1 MSTTESAAANG
12 RATQDSLATPLA
24 IFETSDDE
32 GRLSPELLERA
43 VHALLETHPE
53 APVSAHSAEG
63 VMLPM
68 PTSIVLRENPVQE
81 ARSGMD
87 LIAIDERV
95 MRGWETM
102 LRRGAAVYP
111 VTVAGYDDV
120 HGIVYAVDLRERH
133 GVIVTVA
140 VFDAVSAEELEAAAL
155 EPPELAP
162 RFGSIRKSE
171 HALITGA
178 DEAAQKMLGYDEE
191 ELVGRRSLEF
201 IHPDDQPLAVDNWMQ
216 MIAFPGPAR
225 RVRLRHRRS
234 DGSWAWLELTNHNL
248 LHDPDYE
255 CMVSEIVDISEE
267 MAAHELV
274 DRLAR
279 AVPVGLL
286 QINRDREIAYSNE
299 RLHEILGVEPTDRY
313 EELLAGV
320 AEDDRAALRDAFTAA
335 IESGQEADVEVELRL
350 PSTGELRRC
359 SVGLR
364 PLAQEG
370 GDVTGAIA
378 CVADITESARM
389 RDELHRRATF
399 DELTGCYNRAA
410 AMRLLEE
417 HVASGRRASE
427 RAVMFVDVDGFKA
440 INDRFGH
447 AAGDELLR
455 VVAAQLSDALRAG
468 DIVGR
473 MGGDEFLIVCPD
485 IGGPENAE
493 AMAQRLLQAGAITVG
508 GREIAVE
515 TSIGVAWSRGEDVN
529 AESLVAEADHA
540 MYEVKREKASRA
552 ATRSQRSDRRGA

>member
-1 MSTTESAAANG
+1 MSTTDSAAANG
-12 RATQDSLATPLA
+12 RAIHEAPASALA
-24 IFETSDDE
+24 IFEPSDEE
-32 GRLSPELLERA
+32 GPLGADLLEHA
-43 VHALLETHPE
+43 LHALLETYPE
-53 APVSAHSAEG
+53 APVGAHSAEG

-68 PTSIVLRENPVQE
+68 PASIALRENPVQE

-87 LIAIDERV
+87 LVAIDERV
-95 MRGWETM
+95 MRGWELM
-102 LRRGAAVYP
+102 LRRGAARYP
-111 VTVAGYDDV
+111 VTAAGHADV
-120 HGIVYAVDLRERH
+120 RGVVYAVDLRERR

-140 VFDAVSAEELEAAAL
+140 VFDAVSAEDLEAATL

-171 HALITGA
+171 HALIIGA
-178 DEAAQKMLGYDEE
+178 DEGARKMLGYEEDE
-191 ELVGRRSLEF
+191 LLGKRSLEF
-201 IHPDDQPLAVDNWMQ
+201 IHPEDQPLAVDNWMQ

-286 QINRDREIAYSNE
+286 QIDRDREIAYSND
-299 RLHEILGVEPTDRY
+299 RLHEILGVERTDRY

-335 IESGQEADVEVELRL
+335 IEYGHEADVEVELRL

-455 VVAAQLSDALRAG
+455 VVADRLHEALRTE

-485 IGGPENAE
+485 IGGTANAQ
-493 AMAQRLLQAGAITVG
+493 AMAQRLLHGGPITVRG
-508 GREIAVE
+508 YEIAVE
-515 TSIGVAWSRGEDVN
+515 TSIGVAWSRGEEVD

-540 MYEVKREKASRA
+540 MYEVKREKGSRRS
-552 ATRSQRSDRRGA
+552 TRMEPSDRGE